1 MYCMCVLCCGCV
13 CEATVARAAL
23 SEIVNHLLEEKLEE
37 RIIFD
42 FIIDGNFLRSSLLK
56 HLLQIGKSVEAVT
69 TVEYLRAR
77 KPPEREQ
84 SLPHDD
90 CE

>member
-1 MYCMCVLCCGCV
+1 MYACVCV
-13 CEATVARAAL
+13 VVCCEATVTRAAL
-23 SEIVNHLLEEKLEE
+23 SEIVNHLLEQKLEE
-37 RIIFD
+37 RIVFD
-42 FIIDGNFLRSSLLK
+42 FVIDGNFMRSSLLK
-56 HLLQIGKSVEAVT
+56 HILQIGKSVEAVT